1 MSNQDMYPMADTL
14 HASFTRRVTLAV
26 YLACLIAHVIYVS
39 LYAHEIPF
47 WDQWDA
53 EADRLLR
60 PLQESSLSLGQMFAS
75 HNEHRIL
82 FSRLLSLALFK
93 LNSGQWNNLVEAYAS
108 SVIYAAVPAT
118 FVWLASRNGGSR
130 IPTVVGAFAAC
141 ALAMLPFDFENTL
154 VGFQSQFY
162 FMAEFALLILAT
174 ACYARPT
181 YRTAAGLTA
190 LGLASLFTMA
200 SGMFAPGLAIA
211 MLWICHGNNPKNR
224 GFLIAASL
232 GLAATVALG
241 VILFPILGSNLAAS
255 GVEGHIHAL
264 STNFMWPMQSRSGR
278 EWHEGRKIVY
288 AACVWAP
295 LLAWLIQRIRVREF
309 ETDELFVVAVAFWV
323 ALQLAA
329 IAHSRGHDLLS
340 VPSRYTDIFAIGLI
354 CNAWLASRMLTAPGA
369 RWPVLGVPAI
379 LFVIAAG
386 SGLVS
391 RTPADLWNVRATA
404 RFGTAQT
411 DNVAAYIRTSD
422 PQWLIKPLFEIP
434 YPDAKRLQSLLDN
447 PTIRSSLP
455 STINP
460 VSPAGDKTGDPAS
473 RDGTLTLWARHLQAF
488 VQQKS

>member
-1 MSNQDMYPMADTL
+1 MADTL
-14 HASFTRRVTLAV
+14 HASFTRRITFAV
-26 YLACLIAHVIYVS
+26 YLVCLIAHVIYVS

-60 PLQESSLSLGQMFAS
+60 PLQESSLTLGQLFAS
-75 HNEHRIL
+75 HNEHRIF

-93 LNSGQWNNLVEAYAS
+93 LNGDQWNNLVEAYAS
-108 SVIYAAVPAT
+108 CAIYAAVPAT
-118 FVWLASRNGGSR
+118 LVWLAARNGASR
-130 IPTVVGAFAAC
+130 APMLVSAVAAC
-141 ALAMLPFDFENTL
+141 ILAMLPFDSENTL
-154 VGFQSQFY
+154 IGFQSQFY

-174 ACYARPT
+174 ACYARPS

-211 MLWICHGNNPKNR
+211 VLWICHGSDPKNR

-232 GLAATVALG
+232 GLAATVVLG
-241 VILFPILGSNLAAS
+241 VMLFPILGSNLAAS
-255 GVEGHIHAL
+255 GVKEHIHAL

-278 EWHEGRKIVY
+278 EWHEGRKIFY

-295 LLAWLIQRIRVREF
+295 LLAWLVQRVRARNVDTNEW
-309 ETDELFVVAVAFWV
+309 FVVAVAFWV

-329 IAHSRGHDLLS
+329 IAHSRGHDMLT
-340 VPSRYTDIFAIGLI
+340 VASRYTDIVALGLI
-354 CNAWLASRMLTAPGA
+354 CNAWLASRMLTAPDA
-369 RWPVLGVPAI
+369 RRLALGIPAA
-379 LFVIAAG
+379 LFLIAAG

-391 RTPADLWNVRATA
+391 RTPADIWTARAAA
-404 RFGTAQT
+404 RFGAAQT
-411 DNVAAYIRTSD
+411 DNVAGYLRSND
-422 PQWLIKPLFEIP
+422 PRWLVKPLFEIP

-455 STINP
+455 STIDP
-460 VSPAGDKTGDPAS
+460 TPSAGDKTGRAS
-473 RDGTLTLWARHLQAF
+473 RRDGTLTLWARHLQAF